1 MCVCVC
7 VCVCVSACVRVCVC
21 VCVCVCV
28 RACVCACV
36 CVCANRPGNPYVE
49 GERYLTTMKSS
60 KFSLLLGKYKDYK
73 LEVEYDTPNR

>member
-1 MCVCVC
+1 MSECVCVC
-7 VCVCVSACVRVCVC
+7 VCVCVCIVCGL
-21 VCVCVCV
+21 
-28 RACVCACV
+28 R
-36 CVCANRPGNPYVE
+36 NPYVE